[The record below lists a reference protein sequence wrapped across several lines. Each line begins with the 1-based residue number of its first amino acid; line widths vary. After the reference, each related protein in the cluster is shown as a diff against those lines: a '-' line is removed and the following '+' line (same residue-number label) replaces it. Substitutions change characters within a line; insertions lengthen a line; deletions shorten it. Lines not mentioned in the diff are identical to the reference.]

1 MKRTRRICTPTTAL
15 ALTGVLMLFTGT
27 ANASGFRVPES
38 SIAGLGTANALVANP
53 EELGALVYN
62 PAAMAFHKGNN
73 FVAGVV
79 VIEPDTEVS
88 NAAGTSESDPDSPFF
103 VPNLYFMTHFG
114 DPWTFGLNISAPF
127 GLETNWRA
135 GAFPNFS
142 PFAALQPTRSRI
154 EMFNVNPNFA
164 YAFTD
169 TISVAFGV
177 DYYKVGKTNLDST
190 AATIN
195 GSGADWG
202 WNAAVLYSK
211 GRWSAGAS
219 YRSSVEVKIDGVADL
234 RALPGAAFGAE
245 LEIEFPDMLQ
255 IGARYKATD
264 KLGIEF
270 DIEHTKWS
278 TFDTLVIKATTGA
291 GPFTPGSVLSTNI
304 NNWDDVNAY
313 RLGFTY
319 QLSSKTQL
327 RFGYSFDETPE
338 PDATFTA
345 RIPDADRQFVS
356 FGVKQRIKTW
366 DLEGAIMFIKW
377 DDRTINNTTPFA
389 VPPGDPNGTNAFNG
403 NYESDAILVGIG
415 VGKSF

>member
-1 MKRTRRICTPTTAL
+1 MKRTRRICVPTTAL
-15 ALTGVLMLFTGT
+15 ALAAVLMLFTGS

-62 PAAMAFHKGNN
+62 PAAMAFQKGNN
-73 FVAGVV
+73 IVAGVV
-79 VIEPDTEVS
+79 VIEPDTKVS

-114 DPWTFGLNISAPF
+114 DPWTFGLNISSPF
-127 GLETNWRA
+127 GLETNWPA
-135 GAFPNFS
+135 GAFPNFAG
-142 PFAALQPTRSRI
+142 PLAGTQPTRTRV
-154 EMFNVNPNFA
+154 EMFNINPNFA
-164 YAFTD
+164 YAVND

-177 DYYKVGKTNLDST
+177 DYYQVNKANLDSA
-190 AATIN
+190 AATVN

-202 WNAAVLYSK
+202 WNAAMLYSK

-219 YRSSVEVKIDGVADL
+219 YRSSVEVKIDGLADFRSL
-234 RALPGAAFGAE
+234 GSFAFGAE

-270 DIEHTKWS
+270 DIERTKWS
-278 TFDTLVIKATTGA
+278 TFDSLVITATSVA
-291 GPFTPGSVLSTNI
+291 PPGTVLSTNVQ
-304 NNWDDVNAY
+304 NWDDVNAY

-319 QLSSKTQL
+319 QLSNKTQL
-327 RFGYSFDETPE
+327 RFGYTFDETPQ

-345 RIPDADRQFVS
+345 RVPDADRQFVS
-356 FGVKQRIKTW
+356 FGVKQRISTW
-366 DLEGAIMFIKW
+366 DLEAGVMYVKW
-377 DDRTINNTTPFA
+377 DDRTISNTTPIGA
-389 VPPGDPNGTNAFNG
+389 GDPNGTNAFNG
-403 NYESDAILVGIG
+403 NYDSTAILVGLG
-415 VGKSF
+415 FGKSF

>member
-1 MKRTRRICTPTTAL
+1 MKHTRRICAQTTAL
-15 ALTGVLMLFTGT
+15 ALAGVLMLFTGT

-38 SIAGLGTANALVANP
+38 SIAGLGTANALVANS

-88 NAAGTSESDPDSPFF
+88 NAAGASESDPDSPFF

-114 DPWTFGLNISAPF
+114 EPWTFGLNISAPF
-127 GLETNWRA
+127 GLETNWPV
-135 GAFPNFS
+135 GAFPNFAG
-142 PFAALQPTRSRI
+142 PLAGLQPTRSRI
-154 EMFNVNPNFA
+154 EMFNINPNFA
-164 YAFTD
+164 YAFND
-169 TISVAFGV
+169 NISVAFGI
-177 DYYKVGKTNLDST
+177 DYYKVGKANLDSA

-234 RALPGAAFGAE
+234 RSLGSFAFGAE
-245 LEIEFPDMLQ
+245 LEVEFPDMLQ

-278 TFDTLVIKATTGA
+278 TFDTLVIKATSVA
-291 GPFTPGSVLSTNI
+291 PPGTVLSTNV
-304 NNWDDVNAY
+304 NNWDDVEAY

-319 QLSSKTQL
+319 QLSNKTQL
-327 RFGYSFDETPE
+327 RFGYTFDETPQ

-356 FGVKQRIKTW
+356 FGIKQRIKTW
-366 DLEGAIMFIKW
+366 DLEGAIMFVDW
-377 DDRTINNTTPFA
+377 DDRTINNTTPF
-389 VPPGDPNGTNAFNG
+389 VGGDPNGTNAFNG
-403 NYESDAILVGIG
+403 TYKSDAILVGIG

>member
-1 MKRTRRICTPTTAL
+1 MKRTRRIYAPTTAL
-15 ALTGVLMLFTGT
+15 ALAAVLMLFTGP

-62 PAAMAFHKGNN
+62 PAAMAFQKGNN
-73 FVAGVV
+73 IVAGVV
-79 VIEPDTEVS
+79 VIEPDTNVT
-88 NAAGTSESDPDSPFF
+88 NTAGTSESDPDSPFF

-114 DPWTFGLNISAPF
+114 DPWTFGLNISSPF
-127 GLETNWRA
+127 GLETNWPA
-135 GAFPNFS
+135 GAFPNFG
-142 PFAALQPTRSRI
+142 PLAATQPTRSRI
-154 EMFNVNPNFA
+154 EMVNINPNFA
-164 YAFTD
+164 YAFND
-169 TISVAFGV
+169 TISAAFGV
-177 DYYKVGKTNLDST
+177 DYYQVNKANLDSV
-190 AATIN
+190 AATVN

-234 RALPGAAFGAE
+234 RSLGSFAFGAE

-270 DIEHTKWS
+270 DIERTKWS
-278 TFDTLVIKATTGA
+278 TFDTLVITATSVA
-291 GPFTPGSVLSTNI
+291 PPGSPPLSSNV

-327 RFGYSFDETPE
+327 RFGYTFDETPQ

-345 RIPDADRQFVS
+345 RIPDADRQLLS
-356 FGVKQRIKTW
+356 FGVKQRISTW
-366 DLEGAIMFIKW
+366 DLEAGIMYVKW
-377 DDRTINNTTPFA
+377 DDRTISSTTAF
-389 VPPGDPNGTNAFNG
+389 VPAPGVDPNGTTAFDG
-403 NYESDAILVGIG
+403 NYDSTAILVGLG
-415 VGKSF
+415 FGKSF